1 MARTNDLGRDPIPRL
16 LLRLAL
22 PAVAAQLVNA
32 LYNIVD
38 RMYIGH
44 IPGEGKLALTGVGV
58 TFAVIMLVSA
68 LASLVCVGGGARAAI
83 HMGEGNRDRAEEIL
97 GNCTLLLIL
106 IAVVVTGGLWFIRE
120 PMLLLFGA
128 TENTVG
134 YGSDY
139 LGIYLLGTLFV
150 MASVGLNY
158 FISTQGFSTVSMG
171 TVLIGAV
178 INIVLDPIFI
188 FGFNMGVQGAA
199 LATVLAQMVSAL
211 WVVRFLT
218 GKRTRL
224 RIRKKYLRLR
234 WSILAPVL
242 AIGVSPFVMQAT
254 ESILNVA
261 FNSSLKVYGGDLA
274 VGSMTIASSVMQ
286 LMSTLFLG
294 FSQGAS
300 PIIGFNYGAGQS
312 DRVRQTVRLL
322 TTIALSISVTFW
334 LLVELF
340 PGLFVLIFN
349 DDPELVEY
357 ATWALRVYAAGMF
370 AMGMQHACQQSFVA
384 LGQAKISLFL
394 ALLRK
399 FILLIPLIF
408 ILPHFFANKVFAV
421 FLAEPVADIL
431 AAATTGTLFFT
442 RLPKILNDREAL
454 LREQHGGAQT

>member
-1 MARTNDLGRDPIPRL
+1 
-16 LLRLAL
+16 
-22 PAVAAQLVNA
+22 
-32 LYNIVD
+32 NIVD

-58 TFAVIMLVSA
+58 TFAVIMLVTA

-97 GNCTLLLIL
+97 GNCTLLLI
-106 IAVVVTGGLWFIRE
+106 IIAAVVTVGLWFIRE

-158 FISTQGFSTVSMG
+158 FISTQGFSTVSML

-224 RIRKKYLRLR
+224 RIRKKYMRLR

-261 FNSSLKVYGGDLA
+261 FNSSLKAYGGDLA

-286 LMSTLFLG
+286 LMGTLFLG

-312 DRVRQTVRLL
+312 GRVKQTVRLL
-322 TTIALSISVTFW
+322 VTIALSISVTFW

-357 ATWALRVYAAGMF
+357 ATWALRVYAAGLF

-384 LGQAKISLFL
+384 LGQAKASLFL

-408 ILPHFFANKVFAV
+408 ILPHLFADKVFGV

-442 RLPKILNDREAL
+442 RLPRILSQREIQ
-454 LREQHGGAQT
+454 LRDQRGGT

>member
-1 MARTNDLGRDPIPRL
+1 MARVNDLGRDPVPKL
-16 LLRLAL
+16 LMRLAL

-44 IPGEGKLALTGVGV
+44 IPGEGTLALTGVGV

-68 LASLVCVGGGARAAI
+68 LASLVCVGGGSRAAI
-83 HMGEGNRDRAEEIL
+83 HMGEGNNDKAEEIL
-97 GNCTLLLIL
+97 GNCTLLVIL
-106 IAVVVTGGLWFIRE
+106 IAAAVTLGLWFVRE

-139 LGIYLLGTLFV
+139 LGIYLLGTIFV

-158 FISTQGFSTVSMG
+158 FISTQGFSTVSMA

-178 INIVLDPIFI
+178 VNIVLDPIFI
-188 FGFNMGVQGAA
+188 FAFDMGVKGAA
-199 LATVLAQMVSAL
+199 LATVIAQAVSAV
-211 WVVRFLT
+211 WVVRFLL
-218 GKRTRL
+218 GKRTKL
-224 RIRKKYLRLR
+224 RIRVKYLRLNG
-234 WSILAPVL
+234 SIIGPAL

-254 ESILNVA
+254 ESVLNVA
-261 FNSSLKVYGGDLA
+261 FNSSLKAYGGDLA
-274 VGSMTIASSVMQ
+274 VGAMTISSSVMQ
-286 LMSTLFLG
+286 LLGTLFMG
-294 FSQGAS
+294 FAQGAS
-300 PIIGFNYGAGQS
+300 PIIGYNYGAGQS
-312 DRVRQTVRLL
+312 ERVKRTVRLL
-322 TTIALSISVTFW
+322 LTITLSISTTFW

-340 PGLFVLIFN
+340 PGLFVRIFN
-349 DDPELVEY
+349 DDPSLVEY
-357 ATWALRVYAAGMF
+357 ATWVLRVYSAGLF

-399 FILLIPLIF
+399 FILLIPLIY
-408 ILPHFFANKVFAV
+408 ILPQFLSNQVFAV

-431 AAATTGTLFFT
+431 AATTTGTLFFT
-442 RLPKILNDREAL
+442 RLPKILRE
-454 LREQHGGAQT
+454 RERTLKENRNF

>member
-1 MARTNDLGRDPIPRL
+1 MARVNDLGRDPIPKL
-16 LLRLAL
+16 LMRLAL

-44 IPGEGKLALTGVGV
+44 IPGEGTLALTGVGV

-68 LASLVCVGGGARAAI
+68 LASLVCVGGGSRAAI
-83 HMGEGNRDRAEEIL
+83 HMGEGSNDKAEEIL

-106 IAVVVTGGLWFIRE
+106 IAAAVTVGLWFIRE

-139 LGIYLLGTLFV
+139 LGIYLLGTVFV
-150 MASVGLNY
+150 MVSVGLNY
-158 FISTQGFSTVSMG
+158 FISTQGFSAVSMA

-178 INIVLDPIFI
+178 VNIVLDPIFI
-188 FGFNMGVQGAA
+188 FTFDMGVKGAA
-199 LATVLAQMVSAL
+199 LATVIAQAVSAV
-211 WVVRFLT
+211 WVVRFLL
-218 GKRTRL
+218 GKRTKL
-224 RIRKKYLRLR
+224 RIRVKYLRLR
-234 WSILAPVL
+234 GSIIGPAL
-242 AIGVSPFVMQAT
+242 AIGVSPFVMQGT

-261 FNSSLKVYGGDLA
+261 FNSSLKAYGGDLA
-274 VGSMTIASSVMQ
+274 VGAMTISSSVMQ
-286 LMSTLFLG
+286 LLGTLFLG
-294 FSQGAS
+294 FAQGAS
-300 PIIGFNYGAGQS
+300 PIIGYNYGAGHS
-312 DRVRQTVRLL
+312 ERVKRAVRLL
-322 TTIALSISVTFW
+322 LTITLSISTTFW

-340 PGLFVLIFN
+340 PGLFVRIFN
-349 DDPELVEY
+349 DDPSLVEY
-357 ATWALRVYAAGMF
+357 ATWVLRVYSAGLF

-399 FILLIPLIF
+399 FILLIPLIY
-408 ILPHFFANKVFAV
+408 ILPQFLSNQVFAV

-431 AAATTGTLFFT
+431 AATTTGILFFT
-442 RLPKILNDREAL
+442 RLPKILRE
-454 LREQHGGAQT
+454 REQKLKEQR

>member
-1 MARTNDLGRDPIPRL
+1 MARTNDLGRDNIPRL
-16 LLRLAL
+16 LMRLAL

-44 IPGEGKLALTGVGV
+44 IPGEGDLALPGVGV

-68 LASLVCVGGGARAAI
+68 LASLVCVGGGSRAAI
-83 HMGEGNRDRAEEIL
+83 HMGEGKRDKAEEIL
-97 GNCTLLLIL
+97 GNCVLLLIV
-106 IAVVVTGGLWFIRE
+106 IAVLVTGGLWFVRE

-128 TENTVG
+128 SENTVG

-139 LGIYLLGTLFV
+139 LGIYLLGTVFV
-150 MASVGLNY
+150 MASVGLNQ
-158 FISTQGFSTVSMG
+158 FISAQGFSTVSMA

-188 FGFNMGVQGAA
+188 FGFGMGVKGAA
-199 LATVLAQMVSAL
+199 LATIIAQAVSAV

-218 GKRTRL
+218 GKKTQL
-224 RIRKKYLRLR
+224 HIRVKYMRLR

-242 AIGVSPFVMQAT
+242 AIGISPFVMQST

-261 FNSSLKVYGGDLA
+261 FNSSLKAYGGDLA
-274 VGSMTIASSVMQ
+274 VGAMTIASSVMQ
-286 LMSTLFLG
+286 LMGCLMSG
-294 FSQGAS
+294 FAQGAS
-300 PIIGFNYGAGQS
+300 PIIGYNYGAGQS
-312 DRVRQTVRLL
+312 QRVKQAVRMLV
-322 TTIALSISVTFW
+322 TIVVSISGMVW

-340 PGLFVLIFN
+340 PGLFVRIFN
-349 DDPELVEY
+349 DDPALVEY
-357 ATWALRVYAAGMF
+357 ATWALRIYGAGLF
-370 AMGMQHACQQSFVA
+370 AVGMQHSCQQSFVA

-399 FILLIPLIF
+399 GVLLIPLIF
-408 ILPHFFANKVFAV
+408 ILPNFFDNRVFGV

-442 RLPKILNDREAL
+442 RLPKILRARESL
-454 LREQHGGAQT
+454 LRKQKID

>member
-1 MARTNDLGRDPIPRL
+1 MARTNDLGRDKIPRL
-16 LLRLAL
+16 LMRLAL

-44 IPGEGKLALTGVGV
+44 IPGEGDLALTGVGV

-83 HMGEGNRDRAEEIL
+83 HMGEGKNDKAEEIL

-106 IAVVVTGGLWFIRE
+106 LAVAVTLGLWFIRE

-128 TENTVG
+128 SENTVG

-139 LGIYLLGTLFV
+139 LGIYLLGTVFV
-150 MASVGLNY
+150 MISIGLNY

-171 TVLIGAV
+171 TTLIGAV
-178 INIVLDPIFI
+178 VNIVLDPIFI
-188 FGFNMGVQGAA
+188 FAFDMGVKGAA
-199 LATVLAQMVSAL
+199 LATVIAQTVSAV
-211 WVVRFLT
+211 WVLRFLLGSKT
-218 GKRTRL
+218 QL
-224 RIRKKYLRLR
+224 RIRLKYLRLR
-234 WSILAPVL
+234 GAILGPVL
-242 AIGVSPFVMQAT
+242 AIGISPFIMQAT

-261 FNSSLKVYGGDLA
+261 FNSSLKGYGGDLA
-274 VGSMTIASSVMQ
+274 VGAMTIASSVMMLMGC
-286 LMSTLFLG
+286 LMSG
-294 FSQGAS
+294 FAQGAS
-300 PIIGFNYGAGQS
+300 PIIGYNYGAGQS
-312 DRVRQTVRLL
+312 ERVKQAVGLLVTITV
-322 TTIALSISVTFW
+322 SISTAVW
-334 LLVELF
+334 LALELF
-340 PGLFVLIFN
+340 PGLFVRIFN
-349 DDPELVEY
+349 DDPALVEY
-357 ATWALRVYAAGMF
+357 ATWSLRVYSAGLF

-399 FILLIPLIF
+399 GVLLIPLIF
-408 ILPHFFANKVFAV
+408 VLPCFLQNQVFAV

-442 RLPKILNDREAL
+442 RLPRILRKREIEL
-454 LREQHGGAQT
+454 GGSREV